1 MRVLLLLV
9 LTASLG
15 VGLVSLARDGG
26 ERPLVTPE
34 EAKRLEEV
42 TRELEK
48 MNLPS
53 VGLGEFSPAR
63 VTLAGWKTNGKRR
76 LVPLAEFRSGGP
88 GRDGIPALTRPR
100 VVPVSAVRHLAPQA
114 PVIEL
119 VLAGAARA
127 YPLEVLVWHEIVN
140 DVLGGRAV
148 AVTFCPLCNT
158 ALVFDPRVGG
168 RVLEFGVTGLLRNS
182 DLVMYDRQTETWWQ
196 QFGGLGLIGD
206 LAGTRLR
213 SLPARI
219 VRWDAFAKAHPDGT
233 VVGRETGHDRPYGTN
248 PYPGYD
254 DADSG
259 PWFAAANEDDRRLR
273 PKEVVVFV
281 EQAGEAIV
289 VPVSVLQGGRT
300 VRARLAGRELTV
312 RRVRGGVEVLS
323 GGRAIPHTEPF
334 WFAVAAFR
342 PNVRIVRQ
350 PD

>member
-1 MRVLLLLV
+1 
-9 LTASLG
+9 
-15 VGLVSLARDGG
+15 
-26 ERPLVTPE
+26 
-34 EAKRLEEV
+34 V
-42 TRELEK
+42 TRELEQ
-48 MNLPS
+48 MNLPT

-63 VTLAGWKTNGKRR
+63 VTLAGWRTNGKRR
-76 LVPLAEFRSGGP
+76 LVPLTAFRPGGP

-100 VVPVSAVRHLAPQA
+100 VVPVSAVRHLAPRA

-119 VLAGAARA
+119 VVAGKVRA

-140 DVLGGRAV
+140 DVLGGHPV

-168 RVLEFGVTGLLRNS
+168 RVLEFGTTGLLRNS

-213 SLPARI
+213 RLPARI
-219 VRWDAFAKAHPDGT
+219 VRWDAFARAYPAAT
-233 VVGRETGHDRPYGTN
+233 VVGRETGYDRPYGTN

-273 PKEVVVFV
+273 PKERVVFV
-281 EQAGEAIV
+281 ERGGEAV
-289 VPVSVLQGGRT
+289 AVPVASLRGGRT
-300 VRARLAGRELTV
+300 GRVRLGGRELTV
-312 RRVRGGVEVLS
+312 RADRGGVDVRS
-323 GGRAIPHTEPF
+323 GGRTIAYTEPF

-342 PNVRIVRQ
+342 PNARIVR
-350 PD
+350 